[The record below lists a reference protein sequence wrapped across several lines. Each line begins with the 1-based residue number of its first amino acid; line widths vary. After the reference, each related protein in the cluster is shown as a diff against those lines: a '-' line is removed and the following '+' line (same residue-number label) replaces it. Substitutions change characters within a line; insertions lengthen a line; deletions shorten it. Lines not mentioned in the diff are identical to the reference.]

1 MFQEPKFLK
10 VLIAW
15 LAALEVVVVLVVIA
29 AFALPLSK
37 AMSALALLLGL
48 LISNFYFWRRLNGRD
63 AQFGNLIVRAGE
75 KFGDLDRLMISVHIL
90 VATVGMW
97 LAVH

>member
-1 MFQEPKFLK
+1 MIQEPKFLK

-15 LAALEVVVVLVVIA
+15 LAALEVGVVLVAIA
-29 AFALPLSK
+29 AFALPPSK

-48 LISNFYFWRRLNGRD
+48 LVSNFYFWRRLSGRD

-75 KFGDLDRLMISVHIL
+75 EFGDVDKLMIAAHIL

-97 LAVH
+97 LAAH